1 MSRAVLVKARTIDG
15 DHLVEYRLPRSVDP
29 SRRRYSARVDATTYQ
44 QARESDVLLVR
55 VVPGKPSANRPVG
68 EVDNSLFAVVAVAAD
83 VVLLV
88 VGVLLWRRWLRS
100 SRHEVVAVAETR
112 SPWSR
117 AVTRSP
123 LPPRPDGC
131 PGCSP
136 ASGSPAPCT
145 SSLTRRCSRVSRLS
159 GLEQVHGSAYVVR
172 GRVVDA
178 RVGRVELELDDGFRL
193 SVETGTHRIRADI
206 RDSTEVRGTLCFTP
220 AVRGPEPAAR
230 QAGAAQPSAVVVE
243 VSRARRAFDSVR
255 LQVRLDRPAGPQG
268 AASVHA
274 YAPAPGVLLPHGH
287 HACLDVGVRRIALE
301 PRQLVRVGR

>member
-1 MSRAVLVKARTIDG
+1 VTRVLVVLAAVFLVNLPFAHQALTDREIGSSGKDVEGTLLKARTIDG

-68 EVDNSLFAVVAVAAD
+68 EVDTSLFAVVAVTAD

-100 SRHEVVAVAETR
+100 SRHEVVAVADDE
-112 SPWSR
+112 
-117 AVTRSP
+117 VT
-123 LPPRPDGC
+123 L
-131 PGCSP
+131 
-136 ASGSPAPCT
+136 
-145 SSLTRRCSRVSRLS
+145 VSRGHTVTAATPPGWGSGVRPGERVAGSLHLVADGEVQPGEPLS
-159 GLEQVHGSAYVVR
+159 NLEQVHGSAYVVR

-193 SVETGTHRIRADI
+193 SVETGTHKIRADI

-220 AVRGPEPAAR
+220 AVR
-230 QAGAAQPSAVVVE
+230 
-243 VSRARRAFDSVR
+243 RA
-255 LQVRLDRPAGPQG
+255 
-268 AASVHA
+268 
-274 YAPAPGVLLPHGH
+274 
-287 HACLDVGVRRIALE
+287 
-301 PRQLVRVGR
+301 